1 MEVNAKLPLE
11 DKQRAFADMMGKM
24 EGQTVDNIMANL
36 VENFEDAAHQTVEE
50 GYSSLEIQAETDSE
64 QVHAAEAEPV
74 IEEAVEEVHAAEA
87 EPVIE
92 EAAEEVAEE
101 ATPEDEEKK

>member
-1 MEVNAKLPLE
+1 MLRMMEVNSKLPLE

-74 IEEAVEEVHAAEA
+74 IEEAVEE
-87 EPVIE
+87 
-92 EAAEEVAEE
+92 AAEEVAEE